1 MSLSLQ
7 GITKSFVG
15 EVVLDKLDLEVKEKE
30 LMVLLGPSGSGKT
43 TTLNIICG
51 IEKQDSG
58 DIIFKG
64 RLMNDHPPEK
74 RPFGLVFQDYV
85 LFPHL
90 NVFENV
96 AFGLK
101 MRRKKGDIA
110 GKVVEVLKLL
120 EIEPLRNRYPK
131 SLSGG
136 EQQRVALAR
145 ALVLEPELLLLDEPL
160 SNLDARLRENMR
172 IDIKRLQRELG
183 ITTLY
188 VTHDHAEAIIMGDR
202 IAVLHDKKIEQV
214 GEPGEIFF
222 KPKTEFVASFV
233 GAENRFRGYVSEVDG
248 DSNIATIT
256 SSDLEIKAFLEE
268 KISIGEHV
276 CVFIRPDDISV
287 VLEQPRKGAQNI
299 FKGKIEEMYLA
310 GSFMRIVVS
319 VKGYNFVSAITRQ
332 TASELGLCNGK
343 DVFVTFRPSAVRC
356 LVRPFCRCPKQTKGA
371 EL

>member
-7 GITKSFVG
+7 GITKSFG
-15 EVVLDKLDLEVKEKE
+15 DEVVLDNLDLHVNDKEF
-30 LMVLLGPSGSGKT
+30 LVLLGPSGSGKT

-51 IEKQDSG
+51 IDRQDSG
-58 DIIFKG
+58 DVRFSG
-64 RLMNDHPPEK
+64 RLVNDLPPER

-85 LFPHL
+85 LFPHMT
-90 NVFENV
+90 VFDNV

-101 MRRKKGDIA
+101 VRPRKGDIGRRVA
-110 GKVVEVLKLL
+110 EVLKLL
-120 EIEPLRNRYPK
+120 EIEALKGRYPK

-172 IDIKRLQRELG
+172 TDIKRLQRSLG

-202 IAVLHDKKIEQV
+202 VAILHDKRIEQI

-233 GAENRFRGYVSEVDG
+233 GAENRFRGHVSEIDAAK
-248 DSNIATIT
+248 NIATIT
-256 SSDLEIKAFLEE
+256 SSDLAIVASLDEGV
-268 KISIGEHV
+268 SVGEHV
-276 CVFIRPDDISV
+276 CVFIRPDDINV
-287 VLEQPRKGAQNI
+287 VPKPPRRVQNV
-299 FKGKIEEMYLA
+299 FKGNIEDMYLT
-310 GSFMRIVVS
+310 GSFVRIIVA
-319 VKGYNFVSAITRQ
+319 VKGHHFISAIARQ
-332 TASELGLCNGK
+332 NASDLHLSNGK
-343 DVFVTFRPSAVRC
+343 DVYVSFRPSTVKC
-356 LVRPFCRCPKQTKGA
+356 LKRPFCSCPDAK
-371 EL
+371 E